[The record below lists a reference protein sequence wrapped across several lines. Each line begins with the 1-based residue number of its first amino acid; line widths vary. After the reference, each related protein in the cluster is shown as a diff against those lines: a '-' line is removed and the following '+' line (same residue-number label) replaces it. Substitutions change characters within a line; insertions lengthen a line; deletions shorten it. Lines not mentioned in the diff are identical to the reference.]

1 MRTGL
6 LAYLHCPD
14 CRADLKLIDDTLSGK
29 TVVAGELQCTRCDK
43 RYPIRQ
49 GVPDFVNSDDTDD
62 VQQTTSGFADN
73 WQHYNRVILAN
84 ENLNRDLFA
93 DWIWPLAPT
102 HFEDKIVV
110 EAGCGMGRWLRLA
123 AEQRPKV
130 LIGFDYSPIART
142 AAKNTAHRENVHVIQ
157 ADIFRLPIKPVVE
170 VNYSIGVVH
179 HTPDPKRAFAS
190 LVEALATHGVISAWV
205 YGQENN
211 EWITSLVDPVRKNVT
226 SKLPVSALKAL
237 STLAAVNLRVVSE
250 TYAALGAPKWLPYR
264 EYMVHLK
271 EYPFDYMSHIV
282 YDHLVPSIANYLTR
296 EEMLAWVQHTDLSW
310 VLSPRNANSWRM
322 LAATTPEALRAAI
335 VPETPASIRAKAE
348 TNLPDGT

>member
-6 LAYLHCPD
+6 IEFLCCPS
-14 CRADLKLIDDTLSGK
+14 CKADLDLVDDTSSGR
-29 TVVAGELQCTRCDK
+29 TVVSGALRCSGCGE

-49 GVPDFVNSDDTDD
+49 GVPDFVSPHDDES

-84 ENLNRDLFA
+84 ENLNRDLFS
-93 DWIWPLAPT
+93 DWLWPLPPT

-123 AEQRPKV
+123 AEHRPRT

-142 AAKNTAHRENVHVIQ
+142 AAKNTAHLPNVHVIQ
-157 ADIFRLPIKPVVE
+157 ADIFRLPIKPIVD

-179 HTPDPKRAFAS
+179 HTPDPQRAFRS
-190 LVEALATHGVISAWV
+190 LVDSLSPDGVITAWV

-211 EWITSLVDPVRKNVT
+211 EWITTLVDPVRKRVT
-226 SKLPVSALKAL
+226 SKLPVSVLKVV
-237 STLAAVNLRVVSE
+237 SLAAAAQLRLVSSA
-250 TYAALGAPKWLPYR
+250 YVASGAPSWLPYR
-264 EYMVHLK
+264 DYMVHLK

-282 YDHLVPSIANYLTR
+282 YDHLVPSIANYLSR
-296 EEMLAWVQHTDLSW
+296 DEMLAWVNGTTLSW

-322 LAATTPEALRAAI
+322 LAARTPEALQRAI
-335 VPETPASIRAKAE
+335 VPETAQTLQGRVES
-348 TNLPDGT
+348 NLAT